1 MKALKDAERITH
13 EATSALDAGDWAPE
27 RLEREREP
35 TDGTQDALDQLVACA
50 RSLTEDV
57 RRAASFI
64 HGNASLLFRLVSW
77 LEPDGL
83 VGAHP
88 KNIFTKQCR
97 RSDKRLILW
106 SYSLT
111 VTNIIGT
118 ANLAVTC
125 SHR

>member
-27 RLEREREP
+27 RLERDREP

-64 HGNASLLFRLVSW
+64 QGNASLLFRSVFSRVFNISRCCLTS
-77 LEPDGL
+77 
-83 VGAHP
+83 
-88 KNIFTKQCR
+88 KNLNFH
-97 RSDKRLILW
+97 
-106 SYSLT
+106 SL
-111 VTNIIGT
+111 
-118 ANLAVTC
+118 
-125 SHR
+125 